1 MTDTAK
7 YYRARITLEEVTPKP
22 TTDNSSYRD
31 TIIDEIAEI
40 SVTGDSPGHA
50 MNQIVAHAQELAA
63 THADII
69 ITPESWAAGVFTPVE
84 PVAAEKPMEVGPWAK
99 GLFPPPPEMQQ
110 DLTATRDPWDNL
122 PPVAEDKHER

>member
-22 TTDNSSYRD
+22 TTDSSSYRD

-40 SVTGDSPGHA
+40 SVKGDSPGAA

-69 ITPESWAAGVFTPVE
+69 ITPGSWAAGVFVPVD
-84 PVAAEKPMEVGPWAK
+84 PVAVGTREPAPGLAPGDDKWISPTDPDYKP
-99 GLFPPPPEMQQ
+99 
-110 DLTATRDPWDNL
+110 
-122 PPVAEDKHER
+122 